1 MKMQE
6 TFFATRFA
14 QFRDK
19 FGTLWMILHE
29 KPMGPP
35 RP

>member
-1 MKMQE
+1 LAE

-19 FGTLWMILHE
+19 FGINWMLIHE
-29 KPMGPP
+29 KAMQ
-35 RP
+35 RPA